1 MRFYISADIEGI
13 CGVVSREHTRPGGFE
28 YEAARDW
35 MTRSTIAVCEAAHA
49 AGATEVIVS
58 DSHGNGQNIKM
69 EALPDYVQLVRSWPR
84 PLGMMQGIEIG
95 RFDGCFLVGYH
106 AGGTNPNGVLSHTMS
121 SEFIHEIRL
130 NGAVASE
137 AVISAALA
145 GAHGVPV
152 LMVASDDVGVAETRG
167 LLGDHLAGAVL
178 KQAYG
183 SYSALNPALS
193 VALARLRDATA
204 QAVSLV
210 GQAPVFRIDGPIDLD
225 IRLRTRFVAEWLS
238 YLPEVARIDAY
249 TIRYRAVDIQA
260 VSRFLM
266 FLSFA
271 RMATSP

>member
-13 CGVVSREHTRPGGFE
+13 SGVVSREHTRPGGFE

-35 MTRSTIAVCEAAHA
+35 MTQSTLTVAQAAHA

-58 DSHGNGQNIKM
+58 DSHGNGQNIRM

-95 RFDGCFLVGYH
+95 RFDGCFLIGYH
-106 AGGTNPNGVLSHTMS
+106 AGATNPNGVLSHTMS

-152 LMVASDDVGVAETRG
+152 LMVASDDVGVMETKA

-183 SYSALNPALS
+183 SYSALNPSLPVSLS
-193 VALARLRDATA
+193 RLRAATAEAVAL
-204 QAVSLV
+204 V
-210 GQAPVFRIDGPIDLD
+210 GRAEPYRIDGPVDLD
-225 IRLRTRFVAEWLS
+225 IVLRTRFVAEWLS
-238 YLPEVARIDAY
+238 YLPEVERFDAY
-249 TIRYRAVDIQA
+249 TIRYRAADIVA

-266 FLSFA
+266 FLAFA

>member
-1 MRFYISADIEGI
+1 MRFYVSADIEGI

-35 MTRSTIAVCEAAHA
+35 MTQSTIAVCEAARA

-58 DSHGNGQNIKM
+58 DSHGNGQNIRM

-84 PLGMMQGIEIG
+84 PLGMMQGIEVG
-95 RFDGCFLVGYH
+95 RFAGCFLVGYH
-106 AGGTNPNGVLSHTMS
+106 AGGSNPDGVLSHTMS

-152 LMVASDDVGVAETRG
+152 LMVASDDVGVAEMRAQ
-167 LLGDHLAGAVL
+167 LGDPLAGAVL
-178 KQAYG
+178 KHAYG
-183 SYSALNPALS
+183 SYSALNPSLS
-193 VALARLRDATA
+193 VALSRLRAATA
-204 QAVSLV
+204 DAVALV
-210 GQAPVFRIDGPIDLD
+210 GAVRPYRIDGPIELE
-225 IRLRTRFVAEWLS
+225 ITLRTRFVAEWLS
-238 YLPEVARIDAY
+238 YLPEVERRGAY
-249 TIRYRAVDIQA
+249 AIRYHAVDIVA

-266 FLSFA
+266 FLAFA
-271 RMATSP
+271 RLATAP